1 MMPCLLAFF
10 SLPFLILSVKTRKQ
24 LWRML
29 LRAIFKS
36 HGGFQSILKSKL
48 SVMATQPG
56 NRFLEVK
63 RNKEWTVCVVRQR
76 GIGIDKNGSVMTLS
90 TQCFHVCLWATRCPW
105 AAVSAAWPSS
115 MMAPVWNSLQRV
127 PKFMVCSHCLP
138 CLSRRLCILLACLLC
153 SLLKFHKRNS
163 FFL

>member
-63 RNKEWTVCVVRQR
+63 RNKE
-76 GIGIDKNGSVMTLS
+76 
-90 TQCFHVCLWATRCPW
+90 
-105 AAVSAAWPSS
+105 
-115 MMAPVWNSLQRV
+115 
-127 PKFMVCSHCLP
+127 
-138 CLSRRLCILLACLLC
+138 
-153 SLLKFHKRNS
+153 
-163 FFL
+163 